1 MLEISST
8 CKHFVVTL
16 MTSAGLK
23 GVWPADNNLMTTT
36 RRLNCSTATACYEN
50 KTYDTFN
57 KGRAIISIKKS
68 LEVFN
73 LVRTKLMGSGGD
85 LPFYV

>member
-23 GVWPADNNLMTTT
+23 GVWPEDNNLMTTI
-36 RRLNCSTATACYEN
+36 RRLNCSIATACYEN

-57 KGRAIISIKKS
+57 KGRPLSLSKS

-85 LPFYV
+85 SPFYV